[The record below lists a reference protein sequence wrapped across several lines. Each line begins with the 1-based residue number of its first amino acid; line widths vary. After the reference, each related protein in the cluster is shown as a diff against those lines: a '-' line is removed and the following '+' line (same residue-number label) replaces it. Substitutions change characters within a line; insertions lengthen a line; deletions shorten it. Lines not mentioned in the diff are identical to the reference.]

1 MTESIELKAA
11 GRELVGKANR
21 RLAGS
26 NRLAAVVYGVG
37 HTPQSIS
44 VDRHDFELAVHHG
57 GMMSS
62 IVKLAIDDQKPVNVI
77 VKSIQRDAV
86 KDSIQHV
93 DFWAVNMK
101 QMISSTVPIH
111 FTGESAGVKV
121 GGVMTHNLREV
132 HIEALPA
139 DLPEFLEVDISALEI
154 GDSLHVGDLTVSDKF
169 TITSAADEIVCSVSA
184 PKAAEVEEEVAAEG
198 AEPEVIG
205 EKSEESAGE

>member
-11 GRELVGKANR
+11 GRDLIGKANR
-21 RLAGS
+21 RLAGG

-37 HTPQSIS
+37 HAPQAIS